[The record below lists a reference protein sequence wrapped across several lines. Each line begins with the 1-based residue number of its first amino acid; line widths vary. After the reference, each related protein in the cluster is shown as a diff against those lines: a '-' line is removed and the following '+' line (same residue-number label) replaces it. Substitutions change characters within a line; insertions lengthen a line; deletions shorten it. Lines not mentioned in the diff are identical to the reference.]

1 MHSDTQSS
9 LIKEATSP
17 GSNNDLFL
25 VAPLS
30 PTLTCFLPSL
40 KCKFTL
46 CVVHLESGRLK
57 EKTRTSQSLEVSVG
71 ALLEE
76 LLTAVYSCLCL
87 WLIWVISLC
96 VSFLYQVQNFIQ
108 SQVSAC
114 CWCVLDLRAT
124 ILQICIKR
132 KKSTSAQVLPDVFLQ
147 LFAAQLR
154 YE

>member
-1 MHSDTQSS
+1 MHSDTQLS

-57 EKTRTSQSLEVSVG
+57 EKTRTSQSLGVSVG

-76 LLTAVYSCLCL
+76 LNRC
-87 WLIWVISLC
+87 
-96 VSFLYQVQNFIQ
+96 
-108 SQVSAC
+108 
-114 CWCVLDLRAT
+114 
-124 ILQICIKR
+124 
-132 KKSTSAQVLPDVFLQ
+132 LQ
-147 LFAAQLR
+147 LPLSVVDLSDISMRVFSLSGSELHSKSSQCLLLVCFGPQGHHTTNL
-154 YE
+154 Y